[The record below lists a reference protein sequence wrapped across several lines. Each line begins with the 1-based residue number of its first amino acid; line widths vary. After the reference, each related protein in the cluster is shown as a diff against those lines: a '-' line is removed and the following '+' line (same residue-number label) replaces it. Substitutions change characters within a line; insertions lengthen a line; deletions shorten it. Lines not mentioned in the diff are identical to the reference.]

1 MPYDAV
7 RPTPSVAITDYT
19 KRKAEEIGVTVRPSH
34 NPKKKID
41 VIKDGEVVASIGAF
55 GMKDYPHYL
64 KEKGRTYADKRR
76 ELYHIRHT
84 KESLGEY
91 LAKWLLW

>member
-1 MPYDAV
+1 MSYD
-7 RPTPSVAITDYT
+7 ITEYT
-19 KRKAEEIGVTVRPSH
+19 QRKAKQIGVTVRPSH

-41 VIKDGEVVASIGAF
+41 VIKDGEIVASIGAL

-84 KESLGEY
+84 KDSLGEY
-91 LAKWLLW
+91 LSRFLLW